1 ALGAIRYELVAG
13 RPPFRGETP
22 MDTVLQVMRDEPVSP
37 RRLQPKVSRDLETIC
52 LKCLQKD
59 PKRRYASALAL
70 ADDLQRYLNDVPILA
85 RPVSTVQRM
94 IKWSKRRPTAA
105 ALLAVA
111 ILTATLALATS
122 IVVNFK
128 LNAAAER

>member
-59 PKRRYASALAL
+59 PRKRYASAAAL

-85 RPVSTVQRM
+85 RPANTIQRM
-94 IKWSKRRPTAA
+94 VKWARRRPTAA
-105 ALLAVA
+105 ALVLVGVLGA
-111 ILTATLALATS
+111 ATALATS
-122 IVVNFK
+122 VVVNCK
-128 LNAAAER
+128 LTAATA